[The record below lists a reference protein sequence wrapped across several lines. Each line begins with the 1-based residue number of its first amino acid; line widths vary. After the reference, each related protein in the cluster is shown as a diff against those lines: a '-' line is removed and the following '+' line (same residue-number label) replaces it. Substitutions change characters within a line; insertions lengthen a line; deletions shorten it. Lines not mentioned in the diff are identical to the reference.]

1 MIDVASLS
9 DREILALLEG
19 YPHEVFYFA
28 AKPTIHSGIYNQVNR
43 AGIMIN
49 TPTSF
54 HISRNASYRYC
65 VIHCA
70 FRGRGYVS
78 VRGKVHEVRAGSCFL
93 LTSQEPHEYWADPA
107 DPWQLAW
114 IEFSGGMSA
123 QLTRYILDRGGP
135 VFTGS
140 AFRRQLEQC
149 TAILSREDMHEPKVS
164 AIIYDMLMSLCAEVD
179 AHAEPDSTLREV
191 LSYISDHLGAHLTL
205 ERVARVFG
213 YNPSYFSAMFS
224 KGVGVGFSKYIQLQ
238 RINRACILLIT
249 TAWPLESIA
258 QELGYYDTSHFIH
271 AFKQA
276 EGVTPSAYR
285 RENSF
290 TQGGDIRVRD

>member
-1 MIDVASLS
+1 MAGMT
-9 DREILALLEG
+9 DREILELLGG

-28 AKPTIHSGIYNQVNR
+28 DKPILHSGIYNKVNR

-49 TPTSF
+49 TSADF
-54 HISRNASYRYC
+54 HITRNSSYRYS

-78 VRGKVHEVRAGSCFL
+78 VRGKRHTVEAGSCFL
-93 LTSQEPHEYWADPA
+93 LTAQEPHEYWVDPD
-107 DPWQLAW
+107 DPWELAW

-123 QLTRYILDRGGP
+123 QLSRYILDRGGP
-135 VFTGS
+135 VFSGGVFS
-140 AFRRQLEQC
+140 RLLEQC
-149 TAILSREDMHEPKVS
+149 TAIRSRDDMYEPKVS

-179 AHAEPDSTLREV
+179 ANATPDSALPEV
-191 LSYISDHLGAHLTL
+191 LTYISDHLGSQLTL
-205 ERVARVFG
+205 ERVSGVFG

-224 KGVGVGFSKYIQLQ
+224 KGVGVGFSKYVQLQ
-238 RINRACILLIT
+238 RVNRACILLVT
-249 TAWPLESIA
+249 TTWPLESVA
-258 QELGYYDTSHFIH
+258 RELGYYDASHFIR

-285 RENSF
+285 RENSYAR
-290 TQGGDIRVRD
+290 GHEIRVRN